1 MSWQIINEIL
11 GLAAI
16 DHEFCQRL
24 LVDPLRAAQEQGF
37 RLTPREQSIFN
48 TITARDLQEF
58 SQQVLASLAPEN
70 HDA

>member
-1 MSWQIINEIL
+1 MSWQTINEIL

-37 RLTPREQSIFN
+37 QLTSREQSVLSN
-48 TITARDLQEF
+48 ITARDLHEL
-58 SQQVLASLAPEN
+58 SQQILAALGPDNQDS
-70 HDA
+70 

>member
-16 DHEFCQRL
+16 DDEFCQRL

-37 RLTPREQSIFN
+37 QLTSREQSILHR
-48 TITARDLQEF
+48 ITARDLHEL
-58 SQQVLASLAPEN
+58 SQQVLVYLAPEN
-70 HDA
+70 LDS